1 MINDHSFIV
10 IDSDYRECYREGK
23 YNDLIFISD
32 SEFDHA
38 QSFNLTRIL
47 VNLFLKYR
55 KDRWIATNN
64 WNKSRWG
71 KSVRRLI
78 ITDGCHIW
86 NIHVY
91 EGDSF

>member
-55 KDRWIATNN
+55 KDR
-64 WNKSRWG
+64 
-71 KSVRRLI
+71 
-78 ITDGCHIW
+78 
-86 NIHVY
+86 
-91 EGDSF
+91 